1 MGFCGC
7 RLGTTIRDVREVA
20 VSPRYIFLHHGK
32 EGEREKDGGM
42 DGRQAVANREWLGV
56 GVVWLGGFSKCVVL
70 VVVVVRRCESGLF
83 CFVSFRSHIRRK
95 EAGPGWGLMVLFSCL
110 FLSFG
115 FCFFLLVRTCF
126 TSSCCGFPPPLAPFS
141 CAYFLVRLL
150 TFRPHRERLFV
161 LLD

>member
-1 MGFCGC
+1 
-7 RLGTTIRDVREVA
+7 
-20 VSPRYIFLHHGK
+20 
-32 EGEREKDGGM
+32 M

-56 GVVWLGGFSKCVVL
+56 GVVWLGCFSKCVVL

-110 FLSFG
+110 FLCFC

-126 TSSCCGFPPPLAPFS
+126 TSSCCGFPPPLAPFRVLTFW
-141 CAYFLVRLL
+141 CAYLHFDLIESGCSFCWIDTTCYVTPLHFYDRYITL
-150 TFRPHRERLFV
+150 
-161 LLD
+161 